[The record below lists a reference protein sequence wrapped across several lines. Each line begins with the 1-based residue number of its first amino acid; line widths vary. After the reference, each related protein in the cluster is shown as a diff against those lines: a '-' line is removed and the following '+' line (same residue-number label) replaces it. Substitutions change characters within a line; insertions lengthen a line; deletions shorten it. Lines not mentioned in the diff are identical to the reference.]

1 MLTFNFNPFPILETE
16 RLLMRRVTFN
26 DKDDFFKIRT
36 NPIVNRYIDRA
47 PMQRVDEAVEFI
59 QKIVDGVNKNEMIS
73 WAITLK
79 GNNQMIG
86 TIDFWRIMR
95 EHHRAEIGYV
105 LDPEFHRKG
114 VMHEA
119 MATALDYGFTVMKLH
134 SVEANVN
141 PENNASR
148 RLLEKNG
155 FVQEAYFREN
165 YYYDGKFLDSVIYSL
180 ITTNGD

>member
-1 MLTFNFNPFPILETE
+1 MLTFNFNPFPVLESE
-16 RLLMRRVTFN
+16 RLLMRRINFD
-26 DKDDFFKIRT
+26 DKEDFYAIRSH
-36 NPIVNRYIDRA
+36 PIVNRYIDRA
-47 PMQRVDEAVEFI
+47 PMKSVDEAVEFI
-59 QKIVDGVNKNEMIS
+59 QKIVDGVNKNELIS

-86 TIDFWRIMR
+86 TIDFWRVMR
-95 EHHRAEIGYV
+95 DHHRAEIGYV
-105 LDPEFHRKG
+105 LHPDFHRKG

-119 MATALDYGFTVMKLH
+119 MKVALVYGFTVMNLH

-141 PENNASR
+141 PENKASR

-165 YYYDGKFLDSVIYSL
+165 YYYD
-180 ITTNGD
+180 